1 MNTRHQIAIPCHPAN
16 PVDYLACCGLADILA
31 RMDRTA
37 LTHWHTTAPLK
48 FVMESTLTEANYLT
62 TLLATLRDAERWKF
76 VPVLETDEPSRIEV
90 DFIPEGRPRFTVP
103 LDWWYET
110 LSQAGEIAEKSAWKM
125 YAGQQTVQKIV
136 TDMLKEA
143 ASMPQPASIA
153 ELLAARAPMSGRF
166 GFDPRSS
173 RDALNAGFSSD
184 DLGLPVDTYPFA
196 ELLVTFGA
204 GAFFPSR
211 CGRAGDLSSARG
223 WRGRGEGRAG
233 FAYHLWPS
241 PLPVVLAR
249 LAAGPVGF
257 PSAPLLFAARATRKN
272 YSNFLLA
279 QPMTKKTYE

>member
-1 MNTRHQIAIPCHPAN
+1 MNTRHQISIPCLPAN

-37 LTHWHTTAPLK
+37 LTHWRTTAPLG
-48 FVMESTLTEANYLT
+48 FVMESTLTEANYLAI
-62 TLLATLRDAERWKF
+62 LLATLRDTERWKF

-90 DFIPEGRPRFTVP
+90 DFIAEGRPRFTVP

-173 RDALNAGFSSD
+173 RDALNAGFSSN

-204 GAFFPSR
+204 GAFFPGR

-257 PSAPLLFAARATRKN
+257 PNAPLLFAARATRKN

-279 QPMTKKTYE
+279 QPMTK

>member
-1 MNTRHQIAIPCHPAN
+1 MNARHQIAIPCHPAN

-37 LTHWHTTAPLK
+37 LTHWRTTAPLG
-48 FVMESTLTEANYLT
+48 FVMESTLTEASYLA
-62 TLLATLRDAERWKF
+62 TLLATFRDAERWEF
-76 VPVLETDEPSRIEV
+76 IPVLETDEPSRIEV
-90 DFIPEGRPRFTVP
+90 DFIPEGHPHFTVP

-136 TDMLKEA
+136 TDMVKEA
-143 ASMPQPASIA
+143 ASMPQPVSIA

-173 RDALNAGFSSD
+173 RDALNAGFSSN

-204 GAFFPSR
+204 GAFFPGR

-257 PSAPLLFAARATRKN
+257 PNAPLLFAARATRKN

-279 QPMTKKTYE
+279 QPMTK